1 MLVDERENLY
11 VIDFSETGPRNVV
24 SDFARIEPILNF
36 EFPRLETN
44 EDLRPLLEFEAGLT
58 SVTRLS
64 ELPLL
69 VYRGDDP
76 LVSRAHAVITV
87 LRRAADIVTL
97 F

>member
-1 MLVDERENLY
+1 VLVDERENLY

-44 EDLRPLLEFEAGLT
+44 EDLRLLLEFEAGLT

-64 ELPLL
+64 ELPPL

-76 LVSRAHAVITV
+76 LVSHAHAVITV